1 LFRYAEPEK
10 EAAKS
15 KLKKTSRINL
25 NSLKHWND
33 TDHDVPQF
41 ATMDEFEI
49 AKAFVLKVT
58 FQFVL

>member
-1 LFRYAEPEK
+1 LFYCAEPEK

-15 KLKKTSRINL
+15 KLKKTSQINL
-25 NSLKHWND
+25 NSVKHWNY

-58 FQFVL
+58 PQFVL